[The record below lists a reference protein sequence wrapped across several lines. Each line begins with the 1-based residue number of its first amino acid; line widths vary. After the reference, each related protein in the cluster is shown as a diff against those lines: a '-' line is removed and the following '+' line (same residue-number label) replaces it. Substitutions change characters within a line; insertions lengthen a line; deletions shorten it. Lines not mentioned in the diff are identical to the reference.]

1 MVALSKTEKSS
12 VICKNRSVAG
22 ESIGEVLVATLISSL
37 GLLMLAMM
45 ISTASR
51 MVTNSQSVMDN
62 YIEDEMAIVIADSE
76 KCRTENGTLK
86 FTNSGIERTLVR
98 SGEDLSVT
106 YYQTRKVGGKAVT
119 TYKKRISGSP

>member
-1 MVALSKTEKSS
+1 
-12 VICKNRSVAG
+12 
-22 ESIGEVLVATLISSL
+22 
-37 GLLMLAMM
+37 MLAMM

-62 YIEDEMAIVIADSE
+62 YIEDEVAIVMADSG
-76 KCRTENGTLK
+76 KSNTENGTLK
-86 FTNSGIERTLVR
+86 FTISGTERELVR
-98 SGEDLSVT
+98 NGGALTVT